1 MASHDPRVDAY
12 IAKSAEFARPIL
24 EHIRA
29 TVHAACPQVEE
40 TLKWSMPSFV
50 YNGAILCGM
59 AAFKQHASLHFW
71 HHKELFGEAATG
83 DAKAGASKEDSPKEG
98 MGQFG
103 RLGSVRDLPAKKE
116 LAALVK
122 KAMALIDGGAT
133 RARPKA
139 AAKPPPAVPEYLAAL
154 LAQKKH
160 AAARKHFEGFSPS
173 AQREYV
179 AWITEAK
186 TDATRQ
192 KRLATALEWLAEGK
206 HRNWKYQ

>member
-1 MASHDPRVDAY
+1 MKHAVSSHDPRVDAY
-12 IAKSAEFARPIL
+12 IARSAEFARPIL

-29 TVHAACPQVEE
+29 TVRAACPEAEE
-40 TLKWSMPSFV
+40 TLKWSMPSFL
-50 YNGAILCGM
+50 YKGAILCGM

-71 HHKELFGEAATG
+71 HHKALFGEKPDG
-83 DAKAGASKEDSPKEG
+83 DAGEGLQKEG

-103 RLGSVRDLPAKKE
+103 KLASVRDLPPKKE
-116 LAALVK
+116 LVALLK
-122 KAMALIDGGAT
+122 QAMALIDGGAT

-139 AAKPPPAVPEYLAAL
+139 APKPAPAVPDDLAAL

-160 AAARKHFEGFSPS
+160 AAARRHFEAFSPS

-179 AWITEAK
+179 AWISEAK

-192 KRLATALEWLAEGK
+192 KRLATTLEWLAEGK

>member
-1 MASHDPRVDAY
+1 MNSHDPRIDAY

-29 TVHAACPQVEE
+29 TVHAACPEVEE
-40 TLKWSMPSFV
+40 TLKWSMPYFG
-50 YNGAILCGM
+50 YRGALMCGM

-71 HHKELFGEAATG
+71 HYKELFGAAAT
-83 DAKAGASKEDSPKEG
+83 DSEEG

-103 RLGSVRDLPAKKE
+103 KLTSVRDLPSKKE
-116 LAALVK
+116 LTACVK
-122 KAMALIDGGAT
+122 KAMKLIEAGAT

-139 AAKPPPAVPEYLAAL
+139 AAKPAPAVPEDLAAL

-160 AAARKHFEGFSPS
+160 AAARKTFEAFSAS
-173 AQREYV
+173 MQREYLQ
-179 AWITEAK
+179 WIGEAK

-192 KRLATALEWLAEGK
+192 KRLATTLEWLAEGK
-206 HRNWKYQ
+206 QRNWKYM

>member
-1 MASHDPRVDAY
+1 MKSAVSSHDPRVDAY
-12 IAKSAEFARPIL
+12 IAKSAAFARPIL

-29 TVHAACPQVEE
+29 TVHTACPDVEE

-50 YNGAILCGM
+50 YKGAILCGM

-71 HHKELFGEAATG
+71 HHKALFGDRPEGEAEEEAT
-83 DAKAGASKEDSPKEG
+83 KEG

-103 RLGSVRDLPAKKE
+103 KLASVRDLPPKKE
-116 LAALVK
+116 LAALLR
-122 KAMALIDGGAT
+122 KAMALIDAGAT

-139 AAKPPPAVPEYLAAL
+139 APKPAPAVPDDLAAL
-154 LAQKKH
+154 FAQKEH
-160 AAARKHFEGFSPS
+160 ATARRHFEAFSPS

-179 AWITEAK
+179 DWINEAK
-186 TDATRQ
+186 TGATRQ
-192 KRLATALEWLAEGK
+192 KRLATTLAWLAEGK

>member
-1 MASHDPRVDAY
+1 MGSHDPRVDTY

-29 TVHAACPQVEE
+29 TVHAACPEVEE

-50 YNGAILCGM
+50 YKGAILCGM

-71 HHKELFGEAATG
+71 HHKALFGDGAQDEPGKAP
-83 DAKAGASKEDSPKEG
+83 AKEGPEKEG

-103 RLGSVRDLPAKKE
+103 KLASVRDLPPKKT
-116 LAALVK
+116 LAALLK
-122 KAMALIDGGAT
+122 KAAALIDDGAT

-139 AAKPPPAVPEYLAAL
+139 APKPPPSVPEDLAAL

-179 AWITEAK
+179 EWIIEAK

>member
-1 MASHDPRVDAY
+1 MASRDPRVDAY

-29 TVHAACPQVEE
+29 TVHATCPQVEE

-50 YNGAILCGM
+50 YKGAILCGM

-71 HHKELFGEAATG
+71 HHKALFGEAEDSDSKTGASRG
-83 DAKAGASKEDSPKEG
+83 DAPKEG

-103 RLGSVRDLPAKKE
+103 KLGSIRDLPAKKE
-116 LAALVK
+116 LGALVK
-122 KAMALIDGGAT
+122 KAMAMIDGGAT

-139 AAKPPPAVPEYLAAL
+139 APKPPPAVPEDLAAL
-154 LAQKKH
+154 FAQKKH
-160 AAARKHFEGFSPS
+160 AAACKHFESFSPS

-179 AWITEAK
+179 EWITEAK

>member
-1 MASHDPRVDAY
+1 MADHDPRIDAY

-24 EHIRA
+24 QQIRA
-29 TVHAACPQVEE
+29 TVHAACPDVEE
-40 TLKWSMPSFV
+40 TLKWSMPFFAYKGSPM
-50 YNGAILCGM
+50 CGM
-59 AAFKQHASLHFW
+59 AAFKQHCSLHFW
-71 HHKELFGEAATG
+71 HHKELFGETAA
-83 DAKAGASKEDSPKEG
+83 DADESEG

-103 RLGSVRDLPAKKE
+103 KLVSVRDLPPKKA
-116 LAALVK
+116 LAAYVK
-122 KAMALIDGGAT
+122 KAMALIESGAT

-139 AAKPPPAVPEYLAAL
+139 APKPPPAVPDDLAAL

-160 AAARKHFEGFSPS
+160 AAARKTFEGFGPG

-192 KRLATALEWLAEGK
+192 KRLATTLEWLAEGK
-206 HRNWKYQ
+206 SRNWKYQ

>member
-1 MASHDPRVDAY
+1 MSSQDPRVDAY
-12 IAKSAEFARPIL
+12 IAKAADFARPIL

-29 TVHAACPQVEE
+29 TVHAACPDVEE

-50 YNGAILCGM
+50 YKGAILCGM

-71 HHKELFGEAATG
+71 HHKELFGG
-83 DAKAGASKEDSPKEG
+83 DEGDGAKDG

-103 RLGSVRDLPAKKE
+103 KLASVRDLPPKKT
-116 LAALVK
+116 LAAYVK
-122 KAMALIDGGAT
+122 KAMALIDAGAT

-139 AAKPPPAVPEYLAAL
+139 SPKPPPAVPDDLAAL

-160 AAARKHFEGFSPS
+160 AAARKHFEAFSPS

-179 AWITEAK
+179 EWITEAK

-192 KRLATALEWLAEGK
+192 KRLATTLEWLAEGK